1 MVTKI
6 GHSITELHP
15 FRLGRTTSYE
25 LKGRH
30 QSQSQKHH
38 CTLAPGC
45 SFLSIHCWS
54 ETRFRLQVPWFWPH
68 RLMELWKGQPMKLQT
83 RYFHLKVKAV
93 EDLKNCW
100 STQDLSQSIH
110 ITMHLGNDNDVH
122 GKWHTNSWSKTISF
136 LLTVRSGYIAF
147 ILTQS
152 FWHNSLLLVEIGKGE
167 GRHVNHWD
175 RWQHAVLTL
184 ALGIFGYCA
193 VALEEIWTL

>member
-1 MVTKI
+1 MRTTSSSRTVTKI
-6 GHSITELHP
+6 GHSITELHL
-15 FRLGRTTSYE
+15 FWDLEGQLHGRTASYE
-25 LKGRH
+25 PKGRR

-68 RLMELWKGQPMKLQT
+68 RLMELWKDQPMKLQT
-83 RYFHLKVKAV
+83 RYFHLKVNLKVKAV

-100 STQDLSQSIH
+100 SMQDLSQSMPRCIV
-110 ITMHLGNDNDVH
+110 MCNDNDVL
-122 GKWHTNSWSKTISF
+122 GKWHTNSLSKTISS

-152 FWHNSLLLVEIGKGE
+152 FWHNSLLLVEIGKLRAGM
-167 GRHVNHWD
+167 
-175 RWQHAVLTL
+175 
-184 ALGIFGYCA
+184 
-193 VALEEIWTL
+193 WTIETDDNMQY